1 MNVKPIRTLA
11 AAAAL
16 TAALAIPAQAK
27 EAPQLLTWNG
37 SAIAAVREGD
47 TICSSFR
54 ALCEAAGYQVDWV
67 QGKAVA
73 AGALRL
79 TAVPGQRV
87 LQAGEETLPLPVA
100 VSLRDS
106 RTIVP
111 VRALAKA
118 LGLEVRYDPK
128 TCTATILS
136 PDQPS
141 GGTQKP
147 EQQPEQTPSV
157 PSAPSAPSAPSE
169 PSTSSRPSA
178 PSEPSK
184 PSVPSAPSEPSG
196 PSASYDENDV
206 YWLARIIEAEA
217 GGESGEGK
225 LAVANVVLNRVAS
238 SSYPDTIYD
247 VIFDTKYGTQF
258 EPTSNG
264 AIYNTP
270 SEESIEAAKRALSG
284 ENNIGGAL
292 YFYNPSLVD
301 AVWIRT
307 NCTYI
312 QTIGCHNFYA

>member
-47 TICSSFR
+47 TICASFR

-67 QGKAVA
+67 HGQAIA
-73 AGALRL
+73 AGALHL
-79 TAVPGQRV
+79 TAAPGQTV

-100 VSLRDS
+100 VSLRNS
-106 RTIVP
+106 RTMVP
-111 VRALAKA
+111 VRALARA

-157 PSAPSAPSAPSE
+157 PSAPSAPSE
-169 PSTSSRPSA
+169 PSD
-178 PSEPSK
+178 
-184 PSVPSAPSEPSG
+184 

-238 SSYPDTIYD
+238 GSYPDTIYD

>member
-47 TICSSFR
+47 TICASFR

-67 QGKAVA
+67 QGQAVA

-106 RTIVP
+106 RTMVP

-157 PSAPSAPSAPSE
+157 PSAPSAPSIPPAPSE
-169 PSTSSRPSA
+169 PSD
-178 PSEPSK
+178 
-184 PSVPSAPSEPSG
+184 PSV
-196 PSASYDENDV
+196 SYDENDV

-238 SSYPDTIYD
+238 GSYPDTIYD

>member
-47 TICSSFR
+47 TICASFR

-67 QGKAVA
+67 QGQAVA

-87 LQAGEETLPLPVA
+87 LQAGEETLPLPAA

-106 RTIVP
+106 RTMVP
-111 VRALAKA
+111 VRALARA

-157 PSAPSAPSAPSE
+157 PSAPSAPSI
-169 PSTSSRPSA
+169 
-178 PSEPSK
+178 
-184 PSVPSAPSEPSG
+184 PSAPSEPSG

-238 SSYPDTIYD
+238 GSYPDTIYD

-270 SEESIEAAKRALSG
+270 SEESIKAAKRALSG

>member
-47 TICSSFR
+47 TICASFR
-54 ALCEAAGYQVDWV
+54 ALCEATGYQVDWV
-67 QGKAVA
+67 HGQAIA

-106 RTIVP
+106 RTMVP

-157 PSAPSAPSAPSE
+157 PSAPSAPSIPPAPSE
-169 PSTSSRPSA
+169 PSD
-178 PSEPSK
+178 
-184 PSVPSAPSEPSG
+184 

-238 SSYPDTIYD
+238 GSYPDTIYD

>member
-47 TICSSFR
+47 TICASFR

-67 QGKAVA
+67 HGQAIA

-106 RTIVP
+106 RTMVP

-157 PSAPSAPSAPSE
+157 PSAPSAPSIPPASSE
-169 PSTSSRPSA
+169 PSD
-178 PSEPSK
+178 
-184 PSVPSAPSEPSG
+184 

-238 SSYPDTIYD
+238 GSYPDTIYD

>member
-47 TICSSFR
+47 TICASFR

-67 QGKAVA
+67 QGQAIA
-73 AGALRL
+73 AGALHL
-79 TAVPGQRV
+79 TAVPGQTV

-100 VSLRDS
+100 VLLRNS
-106 RTIVP
+106 RTMVP
-111 VRALAKA
+111 VRALARA
-118 LGLEVRYDPK
+118 LELEVRYDPK

-157 PSAPSAPSAPSE
+157 PSAPSAPSIPPAPSE
-169 PSTSSRPSA
+169 PSD
-178 PSEPSK
+178 
-184 PSVPSAPSEPSG
+184 

-238 SSYPDTIYD
+238 GSYPDTIYD

>member
-47 TICSSFR
+47 TICASFR

-67 QGKAVA
+67 QGQAVA

-79 TAVPGQRV
+79 TAVPGQTV

-100 VSLRDS
+100 VSLRNS
-106 RTIVP
+106 RTMVP
-111 VRALAKA
+111 VRALARA

-157 PSAPSAPSAPSE
+157 PSAPSAPSE
-169 PSTSSRPSA
+169 PSD
-178 PSEPSK
+178 
-184 PSVPSAPSEPSG
+184 

-238 SSYPDTIYD
+238 GSYPDTIYD

>member
-11 AAAAL
+11 ATAAL

-47 TICSSFR
+47 TICASFR

-67 QGKAVA
+67 HGQAIA
-73 AGALRL
+73 AGALHL
-79 TAVPGQRV
+79 TAVPGQTV

-100 VSLRDS
+100 VSLRNS
-106 RTIVP
+106 RTMVP
-111 VRALAKA
+111 VRALARA

-157 PSAPSAPSAPSE
+157 PSAPSAPSIPPAPSE
-169 PSTSSRPSA
+169 PSD
-178 PSEPSK
+178 
-184 PSVPSAPSEPSG
+184 

-238 SSYPDTIYD
+238 GSYPDTIYD

>member
-47 TICSSFR
+47 TICASFR

-67 QGKAVA
+67 QGQAIA

-79 TAVPGQRV
+79 TAVPGQTV

-106 RTIVP
+106 RTMVP
-111 VRALAKA
+111 VRALARA

-157 PSAPSAPSAPSE
+157 PSAPSAPSIPPAPSE
-169 PSTSSRPSA
+169 PSDPL
-178 PSEPSK
+178 
-184 PSVPSAPSEPSG
+184 
-196 PSASYDENDV
+196 ASYDENDV

-238 SSYPDTIYD
+238 GSYPDTIYD

-292 YFYNPSLVD
+292 YFFNPSLVD
-301 AVWIRT
+301 AVWSRT

-312 QTIGCHNFYA
+312 QTIGCHDFFL

>member
-47 TICSSFR
+47 TICASFR

-67 QGKAVA
+67 HGQAIA
-73 AGALRL
+73 AGALHL
-79 TAVPGQRV
+79 TAVPGQTV
-87 LQAGEETLPLPVA
+87 LQAGEESLPLPVA

-106 RTIVP
+106 RTMVP

-157 PSAPSAPSAPSE
+157 PSAPSAPSIPPAPSE
-169 PSTSSRPSA
+169 PSD
-178 PSEPSK
+178 
-184 PSVPSAPSEPSG
+184 

-238 SSYPDTIYD
+238 GSYPDTIYD

>member
-47 TICSSFR
+47 TICASFR

-67 QGKAVA
+67 HGQAIA

-79 TAVPGQRV
+79 TAVPGQTV

-100 VSLRDS
+100 VSLRNS
-106 RTIVP
+106 RTMVP
-111 VRALAKA
+111 VRALARA
-118 LGLEVRYDPK
+118 LELEVRYDPK

-157 PSAPSAPSAPSE
+157 PSAPSAPSIPPAPSE
-169 PSTSSRPSA
+169 PSD
-178 PSEPSK
+178 
-184 PSVPSAPSEPSG
+184 

-238 SSYPDTIYD
+238 GSYPDTIYD

>member
-47 TICSSFR
+47 TICASFR

-67 QGKAVA
+67 QGQAIA
-73 AGALRL
+73 AGALHL
-79 TAVPGQRV
+79 TAVPGQTV

-100 VSLRDS
+100 VSLRNS
-106 RTIVP
+106 RTMVP
-111 VRALAKA
+111 VRALARA
-118 LGLEVRYDPK
+118 LELEVRYDPK

-157 PSAPSAPSAPSE
+157 PSAPSAPSIPPAPSE
-169 PSTSSRPSA
+169 PSD
-178 PSEPSK
+178 
-184 PSVPSAPSEPSG
+184 

-238 SSYPDTIYD
+238 GSYPDTIYD

-270 SEESIEAAKRALSG
+270 SEESIKAAKRALSG

>member
-47 TICSSFR
+47 TICASFR

-67 QGKAVA
+67 QGQAVA

-106 RTIVP
+106 RTMVP

-157 PSAPSAPSAPSE
+157 PSAPSAPSIPPAPSE
-169 PSTSSRPSA
+169 PSD
-178 PSEPSK
+178 
-184 PSVPSAPSEPSG
+184 

-238 SSYPDTIYD
+238 GSYPDTIYD

>member
-47 TICSSFR
+47 TICASFR

-67 QGKAVA
+67 QGQAVA

-79 TAVPGQRV
+79 TAVPGQTV

-106 RTIVP
+106 WTMVP
-111 VRALAKA
+111 VRALARA

-157 PSAPSAPSAPSE
+157 PSAPSAPS
-169 PSTSSRPSA
+169 
-178 PSEPSK
+178 
-184 PSVPSAPSEPSG
+184 VPSAPSEPSD

-238 SSYPDTIYD
+238 GSYPDTIYD

>member
-47 TICSSFR
+47 TICASFR

-67 QGKAVA
+67 QGQAIA

-87 LQAGEETLPLPVA
+87 LQAGEESLPLPVA

-106 RTIVP
+106 RTMVP

-157 PSAPSAPSAPSE
+157 PSAPSAPSIPPAPSE
-169 PSTSSRPSA
+169 PSD
-178 PSEPSK
+178 
-184 PSVPSAPSEPSG
+184 

-238 SSYPDTIYD
+238 GSYPDTIYD

>member
-47 TICSSFR
+47 TICASFR

-67 QGKAVA
+67 HGQAIA
-73 AGALRL
+73 AGALHL
-79 TAVPGQRV
+79 TAAPGQTV

-100 VSLRDS
+100 VSLRNS
-106 RTIVP
+106 RTMVP
-111 VRALAKA
+111 VRALARA

-157 PSAPSAPSAPSE
+157 PSAPSAPSE
-169 PSTSSRPSA
+169 PSD
-178 PSEPSK
+178 
-184 PSVPSAPSEPSG
+184 
-196 PSASYDENDV
+196 PSASYDKNDV

-238 SSYPDTIYD
+238 GSYPDTIYD

-292 YFYNPSLVD
+292 YFFNPSLVD

>member
-47 TICSSFR
+47 TICASFR

-67 QGKAVA
+67 HGQAIA
-73 AGALRL
+73 AGALHL
-79 TAVPGQRV
+79 TAVPGQTV

-100 VSLRDS
+100 VSLRNS
-106 RTIVP
+106 RTMVP
-111 VRALAKA
+111 VRALARA
-118 LGLEVRYDPK
+118 LELEVRYDPK

-157 PSAPSAPSAPSE
+157 PSAPSAPSIPPAPSE
-169 PSTSSRPSA
+169 PSD
-178 PSEPSK
+178 
-184 PSVPSAPSEPSG
+184 

-238 SSYPDTIYD
+238 GSYPDTIYD

>member
-47 TICSSFR
+47 TICASFR

-67 QGKAVA
+67 HGQAIA

-79 TAVPGQRV
+79 TAVPGQTV
-87 LQAGEETLPLPVA
+87 LQAGEESLPLPVA

-106 RTIVP
+106 RTMVP
-111 VRALAKA
+111 VRALARA

-157 PSAPSAPSAPSE
+157 PSAPSAPSIPPAPSE
-169 PSTSSRPSA
+169 PSD
-178 PSEPSK
+178 
-184 PSVPSAPSEPSG
+184 

-238 SSYPDTIYD
+238 GSYPDTIYD

>member
-47 TICSSFR
+47 TICASFR

-67 QGKAVA
+67 HGQAIA
-73 AGALRL
+73 AGALHL
-79 TAVPGQRV
+79 TAAPGQTV

-106 RTIVP
+106 RTMVP
-111 VRALAKA
+111 VRALARA
-118 LGLEVRYDPK
+118 LELEVRYDPK

-136 PDQPS
+136 LDQPS

-157 PSAPSAPSAPSE
+157 PSAPSAPSIPPAPSE
-169 PSTSSRPSA
+169 PSD
-178 PSEPSK
+178 
-184 PSVPSAPSEPSG
+184 

-238 SSYPDTIYD
+238 GSYPDTIYD

>member
-47 TICSSFR
+47 TICASFR

-67 QGKAVA
+67 QGQAVA

-106 RTIVP
+106 RTMVP

-136 PDQPS
+136 LDQPS

-157 PSAPSAPSAPSE
+157 PSTPSAPSIPPAPSE
-169 PSTSSRPSA
+169 PSDPL
-178 PSEPSK
+178 
-184 PSVPSAPSEPSG
+184 
-196 PSASYDENDV
+196 ASYDENDV

-238 SSYPDTIYD
+238 GSYPDTIYD

-270 SEESIEAAKRALSG
+270 SEESIKAAKRALSG

>member
-47 TICSSFR
+47 TICASFR

-67 QGKAVA
+67 HGQAIA
-73 AGALRL
+73 AGALHL
-79 TAVPGQRV
+79 TAVPGQTV

-100 VSLRDS
+100 VSLRNS
-106 RTIVP
+106 RTMVP
-111 VRALAKA
+111 VRALARA

-157 PSAPSAPSAPSE
+157 PSAPSAPSE
-169 PSTSSRPSA
+169 PSDPL
-178 PSEPSK
+178 
-184 PSVPSAPSEPSG
+184 
-196 PSASYDENDV
+196 ASYDENDV

-238 SSYPDTIYD
+238 GSYPDTIYD

-292 YFYNPSLVD
+292 YFFNPSLVD

>member
-47 TICSSFR
+47 TICASFR
-54 ALCEAAGYQVDWV
+54 ALCEAAGCQVDWV
-67 QGKAVA
+67 QGQAVA

-79 TAVPGQRV
+79 TAVPGQTA

-100 VSLRDS
+100 VSLRNS
-106 RTIVP
+106 RTMVP
-111 VRALAKA
+111 VRALARA

-157 PSAPSAPSAPSE
+157 PSAPSAPSIPPAPSE
-169 PSTSSRPSA
+169 PSD
-178 PSEPSK
+178 
-184 PSVPSAPSEPSG
+184 

-238 SSYPDTIYD
+238 GSYPDTIYD

>member
-47 TICSSFR
+47 TICASFR

-67 QGKAVA
+67 QGQAIA

-87 LQAGEETLPLPVA
+87 LQAGEESLPLPVA

-106 RTIVP
+106 RTMVP

-157 PSAPSAPSAPSE
+157 PSAPSAPSIPPAPSE
-169 PSTSSRPSA
+169 PSDPL
-178 PSEPSK
+178 
-184 PSVPSAPSEPSG
+184 
-196 PSASYDENDV
+196 ASYDENDV

-238 SSYPDTIYD
+238 GSYPDTIYD

>member
-47 TICSSFR
+47 TICASFR

-67 QGKAVA
+67 HGQAIA
-73 AGALRL
+73 AGALHL
-79 TAVPGQRV
+79 TAAPGQTV

-100 VSLRDS
+100 VSLRNS
-106 RTIVP
+106 RTMVP
-111 VRALAKA
+111 VRALARA

-141 GGTQKP
+141 GSTQKP

-157 PSAPSAPSAPSE
+157 PSAPSAPSE
-169 PSTSSRPSA
+169 PSDPSA
-178 PSEPSK
+178 P
-184 PSVPSAPSEPSG
+184 
-196 PSASYDENDV
+196 YDENDV

-238 SSYPDTIYD
+238 GSYPDTIYD

-292 YFYNPSLVD
+292 YFFNPSLVD

>member
-47 TICSSFR
+47 TICASFR

-67 QGKAVA
+67 QGQAVA

-100 VSLRDS
+100 VSHRNR
-106 RTIVP
+106 RTMVP
-111 VRALAKA
+111 VRALARA

-157 PSAPSAPSAPSE
+157 PSAPSAPSIPPAPSE
-169 PSTSSRPSA
+169 PSD
-178 PSEPSK
+178 
-184 PSVPSAPSEPSG
+184 

-238 SSYPDTIYD
+238 GSYPDTIYD

>member
-47 TICSSFR
+47 TICASFR
-54 ALCEAAGYQVDWV
+54 ALCEAAGCQVDWV
-67 QGKAVA
+67 QGQAVA

-79 TAVPGQRV
+79 TAVPGQTA

-100 VSLRDS
+100 VSLRNS
-106 RTIVP
+106 RTMVP
-111 VRALAKA
+111 VRALARA

-157 PSAPSAPSAPSE
+157 PSAPSAPSIPPAPSE
-169 PSTSSRPSA
+169 PSD
-178 PSEPSK
+178 
-184 PSVPSAPSEPSG
+184 

-238 SSYPDTIYD
+238 GSYPDTIYD

-292 YFYNPSLVD
+292 
-301 AVWIRT
+301 
-307 NCTYI
+307 
-312 QTIGCHNFYA
+312 

>member
-37 SAIAAVREGD
+37 STIAAVREGD
-47 TICSSFR
+47 TICASFR

-67 QGKAVA
+67 HGQAIA
-73 AGALRL
+73 AGALHL
-79 TAVPGQRV
+79 TVAPGQTV

-100 VSLRDS
+100 VSLRNS
-106 RTIVP
+106 RTMVP
-111 VRALAKA
+111 VRALARA

-157 PSAPSAPSAPSE
+157 PSAPSAPSE
-169 PSTSSRPSA
+169 PSD
-178 PSEPSK
+178 
-184 PSVPSAPSEPSG
+184 

-238 SSYPDTIYD
+238 GSYPDTIYD

>member
-47 TICSSFR
+47 TICASFR
-54 ALCEAAGYQVDWV
+54 ALCEAAGCQVDWV
-67 QGKAVA
+67 QGQAVA

-79 TAVPGQRV
+79 TAVPGQTA

-100 VSLRDS
+100 VSLRNS
-106 RTIVP
+106 RTMVP
-111 VRALAKA
+111 VRALARA

-157 PSAPSAPSAPSE
+157 PSAPSAPSE
-169 PSTSSRPSA
+169 PSD
-178 PSEPSK
+178 
-184 PSVPSAPSEPSG
+184 

-238 SSYPDTIYD
+238 GSYPDTIYD

>member
-47 TICSSFR
+47 TICASFR

-67 QGKAVA
+67 HGQAIA
-73 AGALRL
+73 AGALHL
-79 TAVPGQRV
+79 TAVPGQTV

-106 RTIVP
+106 RTMVP
-111 VRALAKA
+111 VRALARA
-118 LGLEVRYDPK
+118 LELEVRYDPK

-157 PSAPSAPSAPSE
+157 PSAPSAPSE
-169 PSTSSRPSA
+169 PSD
-178 PSEPSK
+178 
-184 PSVPSAPSEPSG
+184 

-238 SSYPDTIYD
+238 GSYPDTIYD

>member
-47 TICSSFR
+47 TICASFR

-67 QGKAVA
+67 QGQAIA

-79 TAVPGQRV
+79 TAVPGQTV

-106 RTIVP
+106 RTMVP

-157 PSAPSAPSAPSE
+157 PSAPSAPSI
-169 PSTSSRPSA
+169 
-178 PSEPSK
+178 
-184 PSVPSAPSEPSG
+184 PSAPSEPSG

-238 SSYPDTIYD
+238 GSYPDTIYD

>member
-47 TICSSFR
+47 TICASFR

-67 QGKAVA
+67 QGQAIA

-79 TAVPGQRV
+79 TAAPGQTV
-87 LQAGEETLPLPVA
+87 LQAGEETLLLPVA
-100 VSLRDS
+100 VSLRNS
-106 RTIVP
+106 RTMVP
-111 VRALAKA
+111 VRALARA

-157 PSAPSAPSAPSE
+157 PSAPSAPSIPPAPSE
-169 PSTSSRPSA
+169 PSD
-178 PSEPSK
+178 
-184 PSVPSAPSEPSG
+184 

-238 SSYPDTIYD
+238 GSYPDTIYD

-270 SEESIEAAKRALSG
+270 SEESIEAAKRALSR

>member
-47 TICSSFR
+47 TICASFR

-67 QGKAVA
+67 HGQAIA
-73 AGALRL
+73 AGALHL
-79 TAVPGQRV
+79 TAAPGQTV

-100 VSLRDS
+100 VSLRNS
-106 RTIVP
+106 RTMVP
-111 VRALAKA
+111 VRALARA

-157 PSAPSAPSAPSE
+157 PSAPSAPSIPPAPSE
-169 PSTSSRPSA
+169 PSD
-178 PSEPSK
+178 
-184 PSVPSAPSEPSG
+184 

-238 SSYPDTIYD
+238 GSYPDTIYD

>member
-47 TICSSFR
+47 TICASFR

-67 QGKAVA
+67 HGQAIA
-73 AGALRL
+73 AGALHL
-79 TAVPGQRV
+79 TAAPGQTV

-100 VSLRDS
+100 VSLRNS
-106 RTIVP
+106 RTMVP
-111 VRALAKA
+111 VRALARA

-157 PSAPSAPSAPSE
+157 PSAPSAPSE
-169 PSTSSRPSA
+169 PSDPSA
-178 PSEPSK
+178 P
-184 PSVPSAPSEPSG
+184 
-196 PSASYDENDV
+196 YDENDV

-238 SSYPDTIYD
+238 GSYPDTIYD

-292 YFYNPSLVD
+292 YFFNPSLVD

>member
-47 TICSSFR
+47 TICASFR
-54 ALCEAAGYQVDWV
+54 ALCEAAGFQVDWV
-67 QGKAVA
+67 QGQAVA

-87 LQAGEETLPLPVA
+87 LQAGEESLPLPVA
-100 VSLRDS
+100 VSLRNS
-106 RTIVP
+106 RTMVP
-111 VRALAKA
+111 VRALARA

-157 PSAPSAPSAPSE
+157 PSAPSAPSIPPAPSE
-169 PSTSSRPSA
+169 PSD
-178 PSEPSK
+178 
-184 PSVPSAPSEPSG
+184 

-238 SSYPDTIYD
+238 GSYPDTIYD

>member
-47 TICSSFR
+47 TICASFR

-67 QGKAVA
+67 QGQAIA

-79 TAVPGQRV
+79 TAVPGQTV

-100 VSLRDS
+100 VLLRNS
-106 RTIVP
+106 RTMVP
-111 VRALAKA
+111 VRALARA
-118 LGLEVRYDPK
+118 LELEVRYDPK

-157 PSAPSAPSAPSE
+157 PSAPSAPSIPPAPSE
-169 PSTSSRPSA
+169 PSD
-178 PSEPSK
+178 
-184 PSVPSAPSEPSG
+184 

-238 SSYPDTIYD
+238 GSYPDTIYD

>member
-47 TICSSFR
+47 TICASFR
-54 ALCEAAGYQVDWV
+54 ALCEAAGFQVDWV
-67 QGKAVA
+67 QGQAVA

-87 LQAGEETLPLPVA
+87 LQAGEESLPLPVA

-106 RTIVP
+106 RTMVP
-111 VRALAKA
+111 VRALARA

-157 PSAPSAPSAPSE
+157 PSAPSAPSI
-169 PSTSSRPSA
+169 PSA
-178 PSEPSK
+178 PSEPSD
-184 PSVPSAPSEPSG
+184 

-238 SSYPDTIYD
+238 GSYPDTIYD

>member
-47 TICSSFR
+47 TICASFR
-54 ALCEAAGYQVDWV
+54 ALCEAADYQVDWV
-67 QGKAVA
+67 QGQAIA

-79 TAVPGQRV
+79 TAVPGQTV

-100 VSLRDS
+100 VSLRNS
-106 RTIVP
+106 RTMVP
-111 VRALAKA
+111 VRALARA

-157 PSAPSAPSAPSE
+157 PSAPSAPSIPPAPSE
-169 PSTSSRPSA
+169 PSD
-178 PSEPSK
+178 
-184 PSVPSAPSEPSG
+184 

-238 SSYPDTIYD
+238 GSYPDTIYD

-292 YFYNPSLVD
+292 YFFNPSLAD
-301 AVWIRT
+301 AIWIRT

>member
-47 TICSSFR
+47 TICASFR

-67 QGKAVA
+67 QGQAIA

-106 RTIVP
+106 RTM
-111 VRALAKA
+111 A

-128 TCTATILS
+128 TCTAAILS

-157 PSAPSAPSAPSE
+157 PSAPSAPSE
-169 PSTSSRPSA
+169 PSTPSKPSA

-184 PSVPSAPSEPSG
+184 PSVPSEPSEPSV
-196 PSASYDENDV
+196 PPASYDENDV

-238 SSYPDTIYD
+238 NSYPDTIYD

>member
-47 TICSSFR
+47 TICASFR

-67 QGKAVA
+67 QGQAIA

-79 TAVPGQRV
+79 TAVPGQTV
-87 LQAGEETLPLPVA
+87 LQAGEESLPLPVA

-106 RTIVP
+106 RTMVP
-111 VRALAKA
+111 VRALARA

-157 PSAPSAPSAPSE
+157 PSAPSAPSE
-169 PSTSSRPSA
+169 PSD
-178 PSEPSK
+178 
-184 PSVPSAPSEPSG
+184 

-238 SSYPDTIYD
+238 GSYPDTIYD

>member
-47 TICSSFR
+47 TICASFR

-67 QGKAVA
+67 QGQAVA

-106 RTIVP
+106 RTMVP
-111 VRALAKA
+111 VRALARA

-157 PSAPSAPSAPSE
+157 PSAPSAPSI
-169 PSTSSRPSA
+169 PSA
-178 PSEPSK
+178 PSEPSD
-184 PSVPSAPSEPSG
+184 

-238 SSYPDTIYD
+238 GSYPDTIYD